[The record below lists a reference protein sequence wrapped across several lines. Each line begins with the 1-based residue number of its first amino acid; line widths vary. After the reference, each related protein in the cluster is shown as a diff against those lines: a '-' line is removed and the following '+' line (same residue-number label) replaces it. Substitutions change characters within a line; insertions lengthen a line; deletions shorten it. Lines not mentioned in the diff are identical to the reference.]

1 MNIATSDVAVMKPE
15 FCYVYV
21 LFSLKDKKIYI
32 GYSEDLKRR
41 ITEHEHGEVR
51 STKDRKPLTLI
62 HYEAFGSIKDGKAR
76 ERFLKSGFG
85 REQLKKSLQNQLKEL
100 GYLYI

>member
-1 MNIATSDVAVMKPE
+1 MMKPE

-21 LFSLKDKKIYI
+21 LFSLKDKKLYI
-32 GYSEDLKRR
+32 GYSQDLKRR
-41 ITEHEHGEVR
+41 IKEHEHGEVR
-51 STKDRKPLTLI
+51 STKDRLPIKLI
-62 HYEAFGSIKDGKAR
+62 YYEAFASVKDGKAR

-100 GYLYI
+100 GYMYL